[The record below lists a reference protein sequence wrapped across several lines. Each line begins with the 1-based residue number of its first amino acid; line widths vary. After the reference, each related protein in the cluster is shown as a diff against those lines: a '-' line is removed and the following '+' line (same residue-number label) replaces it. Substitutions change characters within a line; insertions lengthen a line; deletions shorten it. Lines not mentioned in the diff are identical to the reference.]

1 MLAKNPEYYD
11 QAVVKLDKIK
21 GSTIKEENTGIQLF
35 ESGSWICKNQRTL
48 CVQQYQNNDSLVT
61 QKDIA
66 NYFLDFM
73 ICQIKLE

>member
-35 ESGSWICKNQRTL
+35 ESGELDLQKSA
-48 CVQQYQNNDSLVT
+48 DSMCNST
-61 QKDIA
+61 KI
-66 NYFLDFM
+66 M
-73 ICQIKLE
+73 TP

>member
-11 QAVVKLDKIK
+11 QAVVQLDKIK

-35 ESGSWICKNQRTL
+35 ESGELDLQKISGL
-48 CVQQYQNNDSLVT
+48 YVQQYQNNDSLVT

>member
-1 MLAKNPEYYD
+1 GSAK
-11 QAVVKLDKIK
+11 I
-21 GSTIKEENTGIQLF
+21 
-35 ESGSWICKNQRTL
+35 SGL
-48 CVQQYQNNDSLVT
+48 YVQQYQNNDSLVT